1 MKDLGTFL
9 GYALAT
15 AAVIALLIAVGA
27 ADTLPSWVLPLAA
40 LLSVVVIPVAL
51 GVVLARRAKQR
62 AGNNL
67 K

>member
-1 MKDLGTFL
+1 MKDLGIFL

-15 AAVIALLIAVGA
+15 AAVIALLIAVGTA
-27 ADTLPSWVLPLAA
+27 ETLPTWVLPLVA
-40 LLSVVVIPVAL
+40 LLSVIVIPVAL
-51 GVVLARRAKQR
+51 GVVLARRGKQR